1 MPPIE
6 QNRQDYN
13 ERFLATLEG
22 LNTVQKQ
29 AVDQIDGPVLVVAG
43 PGTGKTHIL
52 AARIGR
58 ILLETD
64 AQPNNIL
71 CLTFTDAGV
80 IAMRDRLLTFIGPE
94 AHRVHINTFH
104 SFCNAIIQD
113 NLELFGK
120 QDMEPLSELDRID
133 LIRNILDRLPMDH
146 ALRLGI
152 SDIYFYENHLYQ
164 LFQQM
169 KMEDWSVEYIH
180 QQIDFYLED
189 LPNNKAFVYQRRSGT
204 NQKGDLKEA
213 KVEDAIIRM
222 NKLRA
227 AADLY
232 PIYEQA
238 KFDARRYDYS
248 DMILWV
254 LRAFEKEKTLLQNYQ
269 EQYLYILVDEYQDT
283 NGSQNELIQY
293 LASYWEI
300 PNLFIVGDDDQSI
313 YEFQGARLK
322 NLTDIYERYQEHIQL
337 LVLEQNYR
345 STQHILDA
353 SRQLIDR
360 NQLRI
365 INKIEGKTIAK
376 VLQASHPDRREEQVA
391 IQVQEF
397 PNRQQEIVAI
407 VESIKAA
414 QEQGFPLEEVAVI
427 YARHQQIEQLKLL
440 LQKQSIPFQTRRRIN
455 VLDTP
460 LIQKILQLLRY
471 FNLEIRHA
479 FSGES
484 LLFEILHF
492 DFLELDSQAITDLSL
507 SRAAVAW
514 DQQAPWRKA
523 IQTQHGFLSFSK
535 VLEGL
540 LKDSVNFSL
549 PTFVERMYNRLPIL
563 AYNLQADH
571 ALEQVQLLV
580 SFLNF
585 VKEEHRKRPNLTI
598 EELLKVIQRMQR
610 NRIILPIDAGL
621 DIRKG
626 VQLIT
631 AHSAKG
637 LEFEK
642 VFLLDVV
649 KKEWEPQS
657 RGSRFQFTLPDT
669 LTLSGEAD
677 ELEARRRLFY
687 VAMTRAKRELIC
699 SYARFD
705 QKNRPL
711 QRALFVDELMD
722 AQGIAFTERELD
734 VATLMK
740 SQILQIQSQ
749 EEVYIPAQDKATI
762 DALLHPFKLSI
773 SAMNTYLRCPLS
785 FYYTYVVKAP
795 GLMSEAAA
803 YGTAMHNALQ
813 RLFLNMQRSKPRQFP
828 AQRVFIKY
836 FDQEMDRLQMYFTPD
851 AYLQRLEKGRHLL
864 KQYYQQHYGSWHKRV
879 VVEYTIRTAE
889 VEGVPMTGTID
900 KLEFGKQQKV
910 HIVDYKTGSHRA
922 EKLRRPTE
930 RKPLG
935 GIYWRQLV
943 FYKLLYENFDQTGR
957 IAKSAEIAY
966 LDPDKNGTFITKSIE
981 FELNDTQVVR
991 DLIKDTYAK
1000 IKAHDFYE
1008 GCNEPD
1014 CHWCNFVKNHQLPEQ
1029 IAEPI
1034 IEEMDD

>member
-1 MPPIE
+1 MPPNE

-13 ERFLATLEG
+13 ERFLETLEG
-22 LNTVQKQ
+22 LNAVQKR
-29 AVDQIDGPVLVVAG
+29 AVDQIEGPVLVVAG

-58 ILLETD
+58 ILMETD

-80 IAMRDRLLTFIGPE
+80 IAMRDRLLEFIGPE
-94 AHRVHINTFH
+94 AHRVHIYTFH
-104 SFCNAIIQD
+104 SFCNTIIQD

-169 KMEDWSVEYIH
+169 KMEDWTVDYIH

-189 LPNNKAFVYQRRSGT
+189 LPNKKEFVYQRRSGT

-238 KFDARRYDYS
+238 KFEARRYDYS

-254 LRAFEKEKTLLQNYQ
+254 LRAFEKEKTLLRNYQ
-269 EQYLYILVDEYQDT
+269 EQYLYMLVDEYQDT

-293 LASYWEI
+293 LATYWEV

-322 NLTDIYERYQEHIQL
+322 NLTDIYDRYEEHIEL

-345 STQHILDA
+345 STQHILDV

-365 INKIEGKTIAK
+365 INKIEGKTIQK
-376 VLQASHPDRREEQVA
+376 VLQASHPDRIGEQVA
-391 IQVQEF
+391 IQIQAF

-407 VESIKAA
+407 AEAIKKAKD
-414 QEQGFPLEEVAVI
+414 QGFPLDEIAVI
-427 YARHQQIEQLKLL
+427 YARHQQVEQLKLL
-440 LQKQSIPFQTRRRIN
+440 LQKQGIAYQTRRRIN

-460 LIQKILQLLRY
+460 LIQKILQLLHY
-471 FNLEIRHA
+471 FNQEIRRA

-492 DFLELDSQAITDLSL
+492 DFLALDSQAIVDLSL
-507 SRAAVAW
+507 SRAAIDW
-514 DQQAPWRKA
+514 EKQDPWRKHIA
-523 IQTQHGFLSFSK
+523 QHSKLKSFST

-540 LKDSVNFSL
+540 IKDSVNFSL

-563 AYNLQADH
+563 AYNLQQDD

-585 VKEEHRKRPNLTI
+585 AKEEHRKSPNITI
-598 EELLKVIQRMQR
+598 GELLKVIQRMQR

-621 DIRKG
+621 DVRNG

-642 VFLLDVV
+642 VYLLDVV

-687 VAMTRAKRELIC
+687 VAMTRAKKELIC
-699 SYARFD
+699 TYARFD

-711 QRALFVDELMD
+711 QRALFVDEVMD
-722 AQGIAFTERELD
+722 AQGVLFSEQEVDLI
-734 VATLMK
+734 TLMK
-740 SQILQIQSQ
+740 SQVLQIQTQ
-749 EEVYIPAQDKATI
+749 EEVYIPAQDRATI
-762 DALLHPFKLSI
+762 DALLHPFKLS
-773 SAMNTYLRCPLS
+773 
-785 FYYTYVVKAP
+785 
-795 GLMSEAAA
+795 
-803 YGTAMHNALQ
+803 
-813 RLFLNMQRSKPRQFP
+813 
-828 AQRVFIKY
+828 
-836 FDQEMDRLQMYFTPD
+836 
-851 AYLQRLEKGRHLL
+851 
-864 KQYYQQHYGSWHKRV
+864 
-879 VVEYTIRTAE
+879 
-889 VEGVPMTGTID
+889 
-900 KLEFGKQQKV
+900 
-910 HIVDYKTGSHRA
+910 
-922 EKLRRPTE
+922 
-930 RKPLG
+930 
-935 GIYWRQLV
+935 
-943 FYKLLYENFDQTGR
+943 
-957 IAKSAEIAY
+957 
-966 LDPDKNGTFITKSIE
+966 
-981 FELNDTQVVR
+981 
-991 DLIKDTYAK
+991 
-1000 IKAHDFYE
+1000 
-1008 GCNEPD
+1008 
-1014 CHWCNFVKNHQLPEQ
+1014 
-1029 IAEPI
+1029 
-1034 IEEMDD
+1034 